1 MSLTFPVYKSRSFWC
16 ANICAYA
23 TAVVDTIVLSVFE
36 LAEHVLDFPSIQI
49 WELLVC
55 YLCLLLCVHWCSCV
69 FPFAIP
75 VHVPFTWHAVFL
87 S

>member
-36 LAEHVLDFPSIQI
+36 LAEHVLNFPSIQI

-55 YLCLLLCVHWCSCV
+55 YLCLLLRVRLCACV
-69 FPFAIP
+69 FPTLVQAYYVDLFI
-75 VHVPFTWHAVFL
+75 L
-87 S
+87 